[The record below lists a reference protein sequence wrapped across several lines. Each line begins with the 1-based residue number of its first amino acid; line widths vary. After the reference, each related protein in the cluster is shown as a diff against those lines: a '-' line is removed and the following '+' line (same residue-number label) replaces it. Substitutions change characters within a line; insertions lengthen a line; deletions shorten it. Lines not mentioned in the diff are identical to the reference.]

1 MWPDWIEEL
10 KRRYLAE
17 EGSVFLLHG
26 PGIGL
31 VAWEHEDEL
40 LDAGRLAARFLTSSR
55 DIVVLYEPDTGRLGW
70 GGIEDSGRFKRH
82 TDAAMVLGRKPSVDV
97 RKPEEALGLFWL
109 SMHTAGANQ
118 AFVVYNAE
126 HICPERRSALAPLS
140 LGAPPLAEWNA
151 DAALR
156 GSDNV
161 VLLLTSELEQVR
173 ADLRDRV
180 VVVRVPAPP
189 KPKPV
194 LAPAVEADPL
204 SMRRTPISD
213 EAARA
218 AAEAEIDAVIASVP
232 EEAEP
237 TPEALEEA
245 AAEVEAAP
253 RATPEAAPEAKPAP
267 TRDIGAMVEEALVQ
281 AVIRHADGPPWPGH
295 LPAREAVASVIN
307 ALAPDRVGAVTIEV
321 ADGQASA
328 VGPGADW
335 FNTWWAGDIAV
346 DAACG
351 MALSGLE
358 KPAGGWSEAQPPR
371 FPAAA
376 MRALSRRIE
385 KALR

>member
-31 VAWEHEDEL
+31 VAWEHEEEL
-40 LDAGRLAARFLTSSR
+40 LDAGRLAARFLTLSR
-55 DIVVLYEPDTGRLGW
+55 DIVVLYEADTGRLGW
-70 GGIEDSGRFKRH
+70 GGIEDPGRFKRH
-82 TDAAMVLGRKPSVDV
+82 TDAALVLGRKPSVNP
-97 RKPEEALGLFWL
+97 RKPQDALGLFWL
-109 SMHTAGANQ
+109 SMHTAGPNQ
-118 AFVVYNAE
+118 AFIIYKTE
-126 HICPERRSALAPLS
+126 RICPERRSALEPLGM
-140 LGAPPLAEWNA
+140 GAPPLAEWNA
-151 DAALR
+151 DRALR

-161 VLLLTSELEQVR
+161 VLLLTGELEQVR
-173 ADLRDRV
+173 ADLREQV
-180 VVVRVPAPP
+180 VLIHVPAPP

-194 LAPAVEADPL
+194 LAPSVEADPY

-213 EAARA
+213 DVARA
-218 AAEAEIDAVIASVP
+218 AAEAEIEAVIASVP

-237 TPEALEEA
+237 TAEALEVAEAEVESAPEA
-245 AAEVEAAP
+245 AAPVPPKPAAP
-253 RATPEAAPEAKPAP
+253 KH
-267 TRDIGAMVEEALVQ
+267 DIGALVEAALVQ
-281 AVIRHADGPPWPGH
+281 AVIRHGDGPPWPGQ
-295 LPAREAVASVIN
+295 LPAREAVASVMQT
-307 ALAPDRVGAVTIEV
+307 LAPDRVGALTIEV

-328 VGPGADW
+328 VGEGADW

-358 KPAGGWSEAQPPR
+358 KPSGGWSEEQPPR